1 MTAKISR
8 RELIQKSLFG
18 FGALSLSVGFTGC
31 NDSSDQE
38 TATLQ
43 VNFEHGVASGDP
55 LQDRVILWTRLT
67 PSDSSARLQVTWEIA
82 LDQQFKQIIKTD
94 KVTTAAAQD
103 FTVKVDAIGLKPN
116 QSYFY
121 RFSFGDK
128 ISPIGQTKTLPT
140 STSKVSFA
148 VCSCSNYPAGYF
160 YVYREMAKQDVDVV
174 IHLGDYIYE
183 YGADGYAAEDAA
195 KLGRTLAADN
205 DKEIIKLDDYRK
217 RYALYRKDK
226 DLQSLHHRHPFIVI
240 WDDHE
245 LANDAWREGA
255 ENHTEETANAKNEGK
270 FSERKLAALQAYFE
284 WMPIRPVDNQHIKIY
299 RQFNFG
305 GLVNLMMLDTRII
318 ARDEQLEYGKFINP
332 MTGKLDAVAFQAAL
346 FNSTRTIMGET
357 QREWLLGNKEKNIVG
372 VIQSSNATWDV
383 LGQQILMTKMF
394 VPAELLQA
402 LAEITAGNPSLDTL
416 NKMNAQITELVKLK
430 LRLIQGD
437 PTLTA
442 QDKARVLT
450 VAPYNLDAWDGY
462 FAEREIVYGTL
473 AQLKKKVVV
482 LAGDTHNAWSSNLY
496 SKDGVFVGVE
506 LATSSVSSPGLEKY
520 LNIPLDQLQQF
531 EFAFTTL
538 IDELNY
544 CNLNQRGY
552 LIVQFDET
560 QVQSQWIY
568 VDSIK
573 KPEYVIDKSRGYQL
587 SLDNN
592 LLPVKT
598 GQQVA

>member
-18 FGALSLSVGFTGC
+18 FGALSLSAGFTGC

-121 RFSFGDK
+121 RFVFGDK
-128 ISPIGQTKTLPT
+128 ISPVGQTKTLPT

-160 YVYREMAKQDVDVV
+160 YVYREMAKQNVDVV

-183 YGADGYAAEDAA
+183 YGADGYATEDAA
-195 KLGRTLAADN
+195 KLGRTLPANN

-226 DLQSLHHRHPFIVI
+226 DLQALHHRHPFIVI

-284 WMPIRPVDNQHIKIY
+284 WMPIRPIDDQHIKIY
-299 RQFNFG
+299 RQFDFG
-305 GLVNLMMLDTRII
+305 NLVQLTMLDTRII
-318 ARDEQLEYGKFINP
+318 ARDQQLDYVDY
-332 MTGKLDAVAFQAAL
+332 MTANGLNAAKFQADLTNPA
-346 FNSTRTIMGET
+346 RTLMGYT
-357 QREWLLGNKEKNIVG
+357 QRDWLLGKL
-372 VIQSSNATWDV
+372 QQSNATWNV
-383 LGQQILMTKMF
+383 LGQQILMAKMF
-394 VPAELLQA
+394 IPAELLLS
-402 LAEITAGNPSLDTL
+402 LAEITSGNPTADTL
-416 NKMNAQITELVKLK
+416 NKMNTQITELVTLK
-430 LRLIQGD
+430 MRLKQGD
-437 PTLTA
+437 PSLTS
-442 QDKARVLT
+442 QEKARILT

-462 FAEREIVYGTL
+462 FVEREILYGTL
-473 AQLKKKVVV
+473 AQLNKKVVV

-496 SKDGVFVGVE
+496 SKDGAFVGVE

-520 LNIPLDQLQQF
+520 LNIPLAQLQQF

-552 LIVQFDET
+552 LMVQFDET
-560 QVQSQWIY
+560 QVQSQWVY

-573 KPEYVIDKSRGYQL
+573 KSEYSIDTARQYQL
-587 SLDNN
+587 SFDKN
-592 LLPVKT
+592 LLPVKA

>member
-18 FGALSLSVGFTGC
+18 FGALSLSAGFTGC

-121 RFSFGDK
+121 RFVFGDK
-128 ISPIGQTKTLPT
+128 ISPVGQTKTLPT

-160 YVYREMAKQDVDVV
+160 YVYREMAKQNVDVV

-183 YGADGYAAEDAA
+183 YGADGYATEDAA
-195 KLGRTLAADN
+195 KLGRTLPANN

-217 RYALYRKDK
+217 RYALYRKDQ
-226 DLQSLHHRHPFIVI
+226 DLQALHHRHPFIVI

-284 WMPIRPVDNQHIKIY
+284 WMPIRPIDDQHIKIY
-299 RQFNFG
+299 RHFDFG
-305 GLVNLMMLDTRII
+305 NLVQLTMLDTRII
-318 ARDEQLEYGKFINP
+318 ARDQQLDYVDY
-332 MTGKLDAVAFQAAL
+332 MTANGLNAAKFQADLTNPA
-346 FNSTRTIMGET
+346 RTLMGYT
-357 QREWLLGNKEKNIVG
+357 QRDWLLGKL
-372 VIQSSNATWDV
+372 QQSNATWNV
-383 LGQQILMTKMF
+383 LGQQILMAKMLI
-394 VPAELLQA
+394 PAELLLS
-402 LAEITAGNPSLDTL
+402 LAEITSGNPTADTL
-416 NKMNAQITELVKLK
+416 NKMNTQITELVTLK
-430 LRLIQGD
+430 MRLKQGD
-437 PTLTA
+437 PSLTS
-442 QDKARVLT
+442 QEKARILT

-462 FAEREIVYGTL
+462 FVEREILYGTL
-473 AQLKKKVVV
+473 AQLNKKVVV

-496 SKDGVFVGVE
+496 SKDGAFVGVE

-520 LNIPLDQLQQF
+520 LNIPLAQLQQF

-552 LIVQFDET
+552 LMVQFDET
-560 QVQSQWIY
+560 QVQSQWVY

-573 KPEYVIDKSRGYQL
+573 KSEYSIDTARQYQL
-587 SLDNN
+587 SFDKN
-592 LLPVKT
+592 LLPVKA

>member
-38 TATLQ
+38 TVALQ
-43 VNFEHGVASGDP
+43 VNFDHGVASGDP

-67 PSDSSARLQVTWEIA
+67 PSDLSARLQVTWQIA
-82 LDQQFKQIIKTD
+82 LDSQFKQIIKTD
-94 KVTTAAAQD
+94 KVITSASQD
-103 FTVKVDAIGLKPN
+103 FTVKVDATGLTAN

-121 RFSFGDK
+121 RFVFGDK
-128 ISPIGQTKTLPT
+128 ISPVGQTKTLPT

-160 YVYREMAKQDVDVV
+160 YVYREMAKQNVDVV

-183 YGADGYAAEDAA
+183 YGADGYATEDAA
-195 KLGRTLAADN
+195 KLGRTLPADN
-205 DKEIIKLDDYRK
+205 NKEIIKLDDYRK

-226 DLQSLHHRHPFIVI
+226 DLQALHHRHPFIVI

-245 LANDAWREGA
+245 LANDTWREGA
-255 ENHTEETANAKNEGK
+255 DNHQANEGS
-270 FSERKLAALQAYFE
+270 FLDRKLAALQAYFE
-284 WMPIRPVDNQHIKIY
+284 WMPIRPIDDQHIKIY
-299 RQFNFG
+299 RQFDFG
-305 GLVNLMMLDTRII
+305 NLVQLTMLDTRII
-318 ARDEQLEYGKFINP
+318 ARDKQLDYADY
-332 MTGKLDAVAFQAAL
+332 MTANGLNVAKFQADLTNPA
-346 FNSTRTIMGET
+346 RTLMGYT
-357 QREWLLGNKEKNIVG
+357 QRDWLLGKL
-372 VIQSSNATWDV
+372 QQSNATWNV
-383 LGQQILMTKMF
+383 LGQQILMAKMLI
-394 VPAELLQA
+394 PAELLLS
-402 LAEITAGNPSLDTL
+402 LAAIVSGNPSAEAL
-416 NKMNAQITELVKLK
+416 NQMNTQITELVKLK
-430 LRLIQGD
+430 IRLQQGD
-437 PTLTA
+437 PTLTP
-442 QDKARVLT
+442 QEKARVQT

-462 FAEREIVYGTL
+462 FVEREILYGTL
-473 AQLKKKVVV
+473 AQLNKKVVV

-496 SKDGVFVGVE
+496 SKDGAFVGVE
-506 LATSSVSSPGLEKY
+506 LATSSISSPGLEKY
-520 LNIPLDQLQQF
+520 LSIPLAQLQQF

-573 KPEYVIDKSRGYQL
+573 KAEYVVDTARQYQL
-587 SLDNN
+587 SFDKN

-598 GQQVA
+598 AQQVA

>member
-18 FGALSLSVGFTGC
+18 FGALSLSAGFTGC

-67 PSDSSARLQVTWEIA
+67 PNDSSARLQVTWEIA

-94 KVTTAAAQD
+94 KVTTTASQD
-103 FTVKVDAIGLKPN
+103 FTIKVDATGLKPN

-121 RFSFGDK
+121 RFIFGDK
-128 ISPIGQTKTLPT
+128 ISPVGQTKTLPT
-140 STSKVSFA
+140 SASKVSFA

-160 YVYREMAKQDVDVV
+160 YVYREMAKQNVDVV

-195 KLGRTLAADN
+195 QLGRTLAADN
-205 DKEIIKLDDYRK
+205 NKEIIKLDDYRK

-226 DLQSLHHRHPFIVI
+226 DLQALHHRHPFIVI

-255 ENHTEETANAKNEGK
+255 ENHQSNEGS
-270 FSERKLAALQAYFE
+270 FLDRKLAALQAYFE
-284 WMPIRPVDNQHIKIY
+284 WMPIRPVDDQHTKIY
-299 RQFNFG
+299 RQFDFG
-305 GLVNLMMLDTRII
+305 NLVQLTMLDTRII
-318 ARDEQLEYGKFINP
+318 ARDEQLDYTKYMTANGLDVAKFQTDLTNP
-332 MTGKLDAVAFQAAL
+332 ARTLMGYTQRDWLIGKLQ
-346 FNSTRTIMGET
+346 
-357 QREWLLGNKEKNIVG
+357 
-372 VIQSSNATWDV
+372 QSSATWNV
-383 LGQQILMTKMF
+383 LGQQILMTKML
-394 VPAELLQA
+394 VPAELLLA
-402 LAEITAGNPSLDTL
+402 LAEITSGNPSTDTL

-430 LRLIQGD
+430 IRLLQGD

-442 QDKARVLT
+442 QEKARVLT

-462 FAEREIVYGTL
+462 FVEREVVYGAL

-496 SKDGVFVGVE
+496 NKDGAFVGVE

-520 LNIPLDQLQQF
+520 LNIPLAQLQQF

-552 LIVQFDET
+552 LVVQFDDA

-568 VDSIK
+568 LDSIK
-573 KPEYVIDKSRGYQL
+573 KPEYTLDKTRGYQL
-587 SLDNN
+587 SLDKN

>member
-38 TATLQ
+38 TVALQ
-43 VNFEHGVASGDP
+43 VNFDHGVASGDP

-67 PSDSSARLQVTWEIA
+67 PSDLSARLQVTWQIA
-82 LDQQFKQIIKTD
+82 LDSQFKQIIKTD
-94 KVTTAAAQD
+94 KVTTSASQD
-103 FTVKVDAIGLKPN
+103 FTVKVDATGLTAN

-121 RFSFGDK
+121 RFVFGDK
-128 ISPIGQTKTLPT
+128 ISPVGQTKTLPT

-160 YVYREMAKQDVDVV
+160 YVYREMAKQNVDVV

-183 YGADGYAAEDAA
+183 YGADGYATEDAA
-195 KLGRTLAADN
+195 KLGRTLPADN
-205 DKEIIKLDDYRK
+205 NKEIIKLDDYRK

-226 DLQSLHHRHPFIVI
+226 DLQALHHGHPFIVI

-245 LANDAWREGA
+245 LANDTWREGA
-255 ENHTEETANAKNEGK
+255 DNHQANEGS
-270 FSERKLAALQAYFE
+270 FLDRKLAALQAYFE
-284 WMPIRPVDNQHIKIY
+284 WMPIRPIDDQHVKIY
-299 RQFNFG
+299 RQFDFG
-305 GLVNLMMLDTRII
+305 NLVQLTMLDTRII
-318 ARDEQLEYGKFINP
+318 ARDKQLDYADY
-332 MTGKLDAVAFQAAL
+332 MTANGLLNAAKFQADLTNPA
-346 FNSTRTIMGET
+346 RTLMGYT
-357 QREWLLGNKEKNIVG
+357 QRDWLLGKL
-372 VIQSSNATWDV
+372 QQSNATWNV
-383 LGQQILMTKMF
+383 LGQQILMAKMLI
-394 VPAELLQA
+394 PTELLLS
-402 LAEITAGNPSLDTL
+402 LAAIVSGNPSAEALSQ
-416 NKMNAQITELVKLK
+416 MNAQITELVKLK
-430 LRLIQGD
+430 IRLQQGD
-437 PTLTA
+437 PTLTP
-442 QDKARVLT
+442 QEKARVQT

-462 FAEREIVYGTL
+462 FVEREILYGTL
-473 AQLKKKVVV
+473 AQLNKKVVV

-496 SKDGVFVGVE
+496 SKDGAFVGVE
-506 LATSSVSSPGLEKY
+506 LATSSISSPGLEKY
-520 LNIPLDQLQQF
+520 LSIPLAQLQQF

-573 KPEYVIDKSRGYQL
+573 KAEYVVDTARQYQL
-587 SLDNN
+587 SFDKN

-598 GQQVA
+598 AQQVA

>member
-38 TATLQ
+38 SSTLK

-55 LQDRVILWTRLT
+55 LKDRVILWTRLT
-67 PSDSSARLQVTWEIA
+67 PNDSSARLQVTWQIA
-82 LDQQFKQIIKTD
+82 LDDQFKQIVKTD
-94 KVTTAAAQD
+94 KVTTAVSQD
-103 FTVKVDAIGLKPN
+103 FTVKVDATGLIPN

-121 RFSFGDK
+121 RFIFGDK
-128 ISPIGQTKTLPT
+128 ISPVGRTKTLPT

-160 YVYREMAKQDVDVV
+160 YVYREMAKQNVDVI

-183 YGADGYAAEDAA
+183 YGATGYATEEA
-195 KLGRTLAADN
+195 KELGRTLPADN

-217 RYALYRKDK
+217 RYALYREDL
-226 DLQSLHHRHPFIVI
+226 DLQAAHQRHPFIVI

-245 LANDAWREGA
+245 LANDTWREGA
-255 ENHTEETANAKNEGK
+255 ENHQPDEGP
-270 FSERKLAALQAYFE
+270 FLERKLAALQAYFE
-284 WMPIRPVDNQHIKIY
+284 WMPIRPVDDQHTKIY
-299 RQFNFG
+299 RQFDFG
-305 GLVNLMMLDTRII
+305 SLVQLTMLDTRII
-318 ARDEQLEYGKFINP
+318 ARDEQLDYANY
-332 MTGKLDAVAFQAAL
+332 MTATGLDIAKFQADLTNPA
-346 FNSTRTIMGET
+346 RTLMGYT
-357 QREWLLGNKEKNIVG
+357 QRDWLLGKLQ
-372 VIQSSNATWDV
+372 QSTATWNV
-383 LGQQILMTKMF
+383 LGQQILMTKML
-394 VPAELLQA
+394 VPAELLFA
-402 LAEITAGNPSLDTL
+402 LAEITSGNPSDETL
-416 NKMNAQITELVKLK
+416 EKMNAQITELITLK
-430 LRLIQGD
+430 IRLQKGD

-442 QDKARVLT
+442 QEKARVLT

-462 FAEREIVYGTL
+462 FAEREILYGTL

-496 SKDGVFVGVE
+496 SKDGAFVGVE

-520 LNIPLDQLQQF
+520 LNIPLAQLQQF
-531 EFAFTTL
+531 EFAFNTL

-552 LIVQFDET
+552 LMVQFDET

-568 VDSIK
+568 LDSIK
-573 KPEYVIDKSRGYQL
+573 KPVYAIDQSRGYQL
-587 SLDNN
+587 SLDKN
-592 LLPVKT
+592 LLPMKT
-598 GQQVA
+598 AQQVA

>member
-1 MTAKISR
+1 M
-8 RELIQKSLFG
+8 
-18 FGALSLSVGFTGC
+18 
-31 NDSSDQE
+31 
-38 TATLQ
+38 Q

-67 PSDSSARLQVTWEIA
+67 PSESSARLQVTWEIA

-94 KVTTAAAQD
+94 KVMTTAAYD
-103 FTVKVDAIGLKPN
+103 FTVKVDATGLKAD

-121 RFSFGDK
+121 RFIFGDK
-128 ISPIGQTKTLPT
+128 VSPIGQTKTLPSSAT
-140 STSKVSFA
+140 KVSFA
-148 VCSCSNYPAGYF
+148 VCSCSYYPVGYF
-160 YVYREMAKQDVDVV
+160 YVYREMAKQNVDVV

-183 YGADGYAAEDAA
+183 YGADGYAKDEAVR
-195 KLGRTLAADN
+195 KLEADN
-205 DKEIIKLDDYRK
+205 NTEIIKLNDYRK

-226 DLQSLHHRHPFIVI
+226 DLQALHQRHPFIVV

-255 ENHTEETANAKNEGK
+255 ENHTEETAQAKNEGK
-270 FSERKLAALQAYFE
+270 FLERKLAALQAYFE
-284 WMPIRPVDNQHIKIY
+284 WMPIRPVDEQHTKIY
-299 RQFNFG
+299 RQFDFG
-305 GLVNLMMLDTRII
+305 GLVNLMMLDARII
-318 ARDEQLEYGKFINP
+318 ARDEQLNYANYMTANGLDIAKFQTDWINP
-332 MTGKLDAVAFQAAL
+332 
-346 FNSTRTIMGET
+346 TRTLMGET
-357 QREWLLGNKEKNIVG
+357 QREWLLGSKEKNIVG
-372 VIQSSNATWDV
+372 VLQSSTATWDV
-383 LGQQILMTKMF
+383 LGQQILMTKML
-394 VPAELLQA
+394 VPAELLFA
-402 LAEITAGNPSLDTL
+402 LAEITSGHPSDETL
-416 NKMNAQITELVKLK
+416 EKMNAQIAELITLK
-430 LRLIQGD
+430 IRLQKGD
-437 PTLTA
+437 PSLTA
-442 QDKARVLT
+442 QEKARVLT

-462 FAEREIVYGTL
+462 FAEREIVYAAV

-520 LNIPLDQLQQF
+520 LDIPLAQLQQF

-552 LIVQFDET
+552 LVVQFDAV

-568 VDSIK
+568 LDSIK
-573 KPEYVIDKSRGYQL
+573 KSDYAVDQSRGYQL
-587 SLDNN
+587 TLDKN
-592 LLPVKT
+592 LVTVKT

>member
-67 PSDSSARLQVTWEIA
+67 PSDSSARLQVTCEIA
-82 LDQQFKQIIKTD
+82 LDKQFKQIIKTD

-103 FTVKVDAIGLKPN
+103 FTVKVDATGLKSN

-205 DKEIIKLDDYRK
+205 NKEIIKLDDYRK

-318 ARDEQLEYGKFINP
+318 ARDEQLDYGKFINP

-442 QDKARVLT
+442 QDKARVLM

-462 FAEREIVYGTL
+462 FAEREILYGTL

-573 KPEYVIDKSRGYQL
+573 KSEYVIDNTRGYQL
-587 SLDNN
+587 SLDKN

>member
-1 MTAKISR
+1 MTVKISR

-18 FGALSLSVGFTGC
+18 FGALSLSAGFTGC
-31 NDSSDQE
+31 NDSSEQE
-38 TATLQ
+38 TARLQ

-67 PSDSSARLQVTWEIA
+67 PNDSSARLQVTWEIA
-82 LDQQFKQIIKTD
+82 LDQQFKQVVNAN
-94 KVTTAAAQD
+94 KVITAAAQD
-103 FTVKVDAIGLKPN
+103 FTVKVDATGLKPN

-121 RFSFGDK
+121 RFIFGDK

-160 YVYREMAKQDVDVV
+160 YVYREMAKQNVDVV

-183 YGADGYAAEDAA
+183 YGADGYAAEDAV
-195 KLGRTLAADN
+195 KLGRSLTADN
-205 DKEIIKLDDYRK
+205 NKEIIKLDDYRK

-226 DLQSLHHRHPFIVI
+226 DLQALHHRHPFIVI

-255 ENHTEETANAKNEGK
+255 ENHTEETPNAKNEGK
-270 FSERKLAALQAYFE
+270 FSERKLVALQAYFE

-299 RQFNFG
+299 RQFDFG
-305 GLVNLMMLDTRII
+305 NLVQLTMLDTRII
-318 ARDEQLEYGKFINP
+318 ARDEQLGYANYMTANGLDIAKFQADLTNP
-332 MTGKLDAVAFQAAL
+332 ARTLMGYTQRDWLIGKLQQ
-346 FNSTRTIMGET
+346 STAN
-357 QREWLLGNKEKNIVG
+357 WN
-372 VIQSSNATWDV
+372 V
-383 LGQQILMTKMF
+383 LGQQILMTKML
-394 VPAELLQA
+394 VPAELLLA
-402 LAEITAGNPSLDTL
+402 LAEITAGNPSEATL
-416 NKMNAQITELVKLK
+416 SKMNAQITELVTLK
-430 LRLIQGD
+430 IRLQKGD
-437 PTLTA
+437 PTLTL
-442 QDKARVLT
+442 QEKARVLT

-462 FAEREIVYGTL
+462 FAEREILYGTL

-496 SKDGVFVGVE
+496 SKDGAFVGVE

-520 LNIPLDQLQQF
+520 LDIPLAQLQQF

-538 IDELNY
+538 IDELSY

-560 QVQSQWIY
+560 QVQSQWVF

-573 KPEYVIDKSRGYQL
+573 KPEYAIDTVRGHQL
-587 SLDNN
+587 SLDKN
-592 LLPVKT
+592 LLPVKV

>member
-18 FGALSLSVGFTGC
+18 FGALSLSAGFTGC

-116 QSYFY
+116 QTYFY
-121 RFSFGDK
+121 RFVFGDK
-128 ISPIGQTKTLPT
+128 ISPVGQTKTLPT

-160 YVYREMAKQDVDVV
+160 YVYREMAKQNVDVV

-183 YGADGYAAEDAA
+183 YGADGYATEDAA
-195 KLGRTLAADN
+195 KLGRTLPANN

-226 DLQSLHHRHPFIVI
+226 DLQALHHRHPFIVI

-284 WMPIRPVDNQHIKIY
+284 WMPIRPIDDQHIKIY
-299 RQFNFG
+299 RQFDFG
-305 GLVNLMMLDTRII
+305 NLVQLTMLDTRII
-318 ARDEQLEYGKFINP
+318 ARDQQLDYVDY
-332 MTGKLDAVAFQAAL
+332 MTANGLNAAKFQADLTNPA
-346 FNSTRTIMGET
+346 RTLMGYT
-357 QREWLLGNKEKNIVG
+357 QRDWLLGKL
-372 VIQSSNATWDV
+372 QQSNATWNV
-383 LGQQILMTKMF
+383 LGQQILMAKMF
-394 VPAELLQA
+394 IPAELLLS
-402 LAEITAGNPSLDTL
+402 LAEITSGNPTADTL
-416 NKMNAQITELVKLK
+416 NKMNTQITELVTLK
-430 LRLIQGD
+430 MRLKQGD
-437 PTLTA
+437 PSLTS
-442 QDKARVLT
+442 QEKARILT

-462 FAEREIVYGTL
+462 FVEREILYGTL
-473 AQLKKKVVV
+473 SQLNKKVVV

-496 SKDGVFVGVE
+496 SKDGAFVGVE

-520 LNIPLDQLQQF
+520 LNIPLAQLQQF

-552 LIVQFDET
+552 LMVQFDET
-560 QVQSQWIY
+560 QVQSQWVY

-573 KPEYVIDKSRGYQL
+573 KSEYSIDTARQYQL
-587 SLDNN
+587 SFDKN
-592 LLPVKT
+592 LLPVKA